1 MNSINPVLSSVTS
14 TAQMQSN
21 SAIPSEDQKMTDQ
34 PAATNTA
41 AGNTTV
47 TLSEQ
52 AQRLSQADLQLQA
65 RQTVQ
70 SSESIDNR
78 TIEQNQV
85 DNRTT
90 NSTNLQSQNQ
100 YAQMANELVEPSS

>member
-1 MNSINPVLSSVTS
+1 MNSINPVLSSATS

-21 SAIPSEDQKMTDQ
+21 SAIPSADKQMTDQ

-47 TLSEQ
+47 TLSAQ

-70 SSESIDNR
+70 DSESADNR
-78 TIEQNQV
+78 TIEQNQA

-90 NSTNLQSQNQ
+90 NSTSLQGQNQ
-100 YAQMANELVEPSS
+100 YSQMANELVEPSS

>member
-1 MNSINPVLSSVTS
+1 MNTINPVLSATTS

-21 SAIPSEDQKMTDQ
+21 SAVQTEARQMTDQ
-34 PAATNTA
+34 PAATSTG

-70 SSESIDNR
+70 DSESADNR
-78 TIEQNQV
+78 TIEQNQT
-85 DNRTT
+85 DNRLT
-90 NSTNLQSQNQ
+90 NSTNLQGQNQ
-100 YAQMANELVEPSS
+100 YSQSANELVEPST